1 MVIAAPPE
9 IPGKYDI
16 IPIHTSD
23 VASFLRCRRYWSW
36 SSPARN
42 NLRTRADVS
51 GINPNLW
58 FGTGIHYALEKFY
71 HPVLRRDPVEA
82 WQTWF
87 KYQWDGGVVTEELLE
102 HTYDN
107 NPHPVGAAPG
117 EHLYQVRGLRD
128 ILPQYDEEEYMQ
140 YRDLGTNMMEF
151 YKQYVPNH
159 DDFQVVATES
169 TYSVP
174 LGFTSV
180 DIREESPNYG
190 KQLEVHARGKRDAI
204 CYRER
209 TDSFFVTD
217 HKTAAVI
224 GPEYFDKID
233 TDPQVSNYIWAS
245 REEAIGNDLPWKRIN
260 ECLYQALRKAAPMP
274 PTMLQSGLPSVSRTT
289 ESTTAVLFQDFIVRN
304 NLQVWFDDNDKAQ
317 SYYNYLVECG
327 DENFIQRRTTYRS
340 KTFLDNVGKNLRM
353 IAEEMLDND
362 IKIYPRFTGEI
373 ACVRCAFRAPCI
385 AVEDGA
391 DAEFI
396 LDNNYEPN
404 RGR

>member
-1 MVIAAPPE
+1 MAIAAPPD

-58 FGTGIHYALEKFY
+58 FGTGIHYALEKY
-71 HPVLRRDPVEA
+71 YSPVLRRDPVEA

-87 KYQWDGGVVTEELLE
+87 KYQWDGGTVTDELLE

-107 NPHPVGAAPG
+107 NPHKQADG
-117 EHLYQVRGLRD
+117 LWQVRGLRD
-128 ILPQYDEEEYMQ
+128 ILPQYDEEEYLA

-151 YKQYVPNH
+151 YKRYAPEQ
-159 DDFQVVATES
+159 DDFIVVATES

-174 LGFTSV
+174 LGFSSV

-190 KQLEVHARGKRDAI
+190 KSLEVHARGKRDAI
-204 CYRER
+204 AYSER
-209 TDSFFVTD
+209 TGSFFVMD

-224 GPEYFDKID
+224 GPEYFDKLD

-245 REEAIGNDLPWKRIN
+245 REEAILGDLPWKKIN

-274 PTMLQSGLPSVSRTT
+274 PTMLQSGLPSLSRTT
-289 ESTTAVLFQDFIVRN
+289 ESTTAQMFSEFVISN
-304 NLQVWFDDNDKAQ
+304 NLQVWFDDNLKAQ
-317 SYYNYLVECG
+317 AYYNWLVECG
-327 DENFIQRRTTYRS
+327 NENFIQRRTTFRS
-340 KTFLDNVGKNLRM
+340 RTFLDNVGKNLRM
-353 IAEEMLDND
+353 VAEEMLDND
-362 IKIYPRFTGEI
+362 LNIYPRFTGEI
-373 ACVRCAFRAPCI
+373 SCVRCAFRAPCI
-385 AVEDGA
+385 SVEDGA

-396 LDNNYEPN
+396 LANNYEPN